1 MIPLAIAQSA
11 EKEVLVIALDSLASA
26 KLRERNIAHQTP
38 VRFLNLS
45 GDDDEF
51 TNKAVTFA
59 KTWYQPFGDSLWY
72 DGVSLGEVVEYDF
85 CFLFNDA
92 LRSIEIARKIM
103 EQFSPDEI
111 VLPYKTTFDMPPM
124 VCYEAL
130 APALSH
136 LASLNGIKT
145 SVIRLDPMDKLAALT
160 TSSKER
166 LASFFYNEKERLAS
180 FFYNAA
186 GQTRALLSK
195 KSTKND
201 THKKKILLPIPSA
214 HTIEREIDNNNAICY
229 PTDLTT
235 LTGRRPKKLT
245 KDLTSIWEDFTKS
258 PSFVT
263 SLKYKDVPL
272 YRVLERRFINYF
284 SFRLPL
290 LAKLCENMQKNIKT
304 LNPDILVLMEDVT
317 PPIRLLSKIC
327 KGQGIPVLVL
337 QHGAVA
343 GDIGGFH
350 VMPLEAD
357 KQAVWGEIPQE
368 WHVKRGKDIES
379 QVITGNYRFDPIA
392 RGYAVNREEVYRQL
406 GIDSNKGVI
415 VFGTDWYTGFSVS
428 YTWEMNEDF
437 IRQALEALVPY
448 RDMQIVVKLHPT
460 RHQEYSKIV
469 AEIANEVGLEVI
481 LTKDYLWELLSICD
495 LLICGNSTI
504 GMEAMF
510 FAKPVILVNLY
521 NIPEIPYEAY
531 QAALGVRNPGDFRSA
546 IDLALH
552 DPKVRAEL
560 ELNQKRFL
568 EGYTYKRD
576 GQASNRVACLI
587 MEMVS

>member
-1 MIPLAIAQSA
+1 VIPLAIAQSA

-38 VRFLNLS
+38 LRFLNLN
-45 GDDDEF
+45 GDDDGL

-166 LASFFYNEKERLAS
+166 LASFFYNA
-180 FFYNAA
+180 FD
-186 GQTRALLSK
+186 QTRALLSK

-201 THKKKILLPIPSA
+201 THKTKILLPIPSA

-258 PSFVT
+258 PRFVT

-284 SFRLPL
+284 SLRLPL

-304 LNPDILVLMEDVT
+304 LNPDILVLMEDIT

-327 KGQGIPVLVL
+327 KGQGIPVLVI
-337 QHGAVA
+337 QHGALSV
-343 GDIGGFH
+343 DMGGFGI
-350 VMPLEAD
+350 MPLEGN

-415 VFGTDWYTGFSVS
+415 VFGTEWYSGVSVS
-428 YTWEMNEDF
+428 YTWEMEEEF
-437 IRQALEALVPY
+437 MRQALEALVPY

-460 RHQEYSKIV
+460 CYQEYRKIV
-469 AEIANEVGLEVI
+469 SEIANDVGIEVI
-481 LTKDYLWELLSICD
+481 LTKDYLLELLSICD

-504 GMEAMF
+504 GVEAMF
-510 FAKPVILVNLY
+510 FAKPVILVNLE
-521 NIPEIPYEAY
+521 NTPAIPYASY
-531 QAALGVRNPGDFRSA
+531 GAAICARTPEEIESA
-546 IDLALH
+546 IDAALH
-552 DPKVRAEL
+552 DSATIKKLA
-560 ELNQKRFL
+560 LNQERFL
-568 EGYTYKRD
+568 RDYTYKRD
-576 GQASNRVACLI
+576 GQASRRVAHLI
-587 MEMVS
+587 MEMAN